1 MIIMMMTMMMKSH
14 DFLIVASRHL
24 VGHHRAELGELY
36 TSSVVDVVLHYCQ
49 QYDDCCFATTR
60 WLNRTMSQLRNATTI
75 SCKKYMM
82 SQLYIVDVLIMIIIM
97 PTPHSSTQVFRSLLD
112 FVPLLAL
119 PNPIPDWSARSY
131 NICYR
136 QSLWAFI
143 SSNQLFNQLV
153 SKIIHQS
160 WLLIIIVNKIINQS
174 WLLIIVN
181 IDWLIASTLVFIK
194 PLPSLSNS
202 LKASF
207 NSCFCSMDITEL
219 LLMIIFFMNPL
230 MLK

>member
-1 MIIMMMTMMMKSH
+1 MCVIRNLNSTASIVPLPFLSSVRNASLTFWSFQSWFFSQFPHETLTLIMGTIMMMVMMMKSH

-49 QYDDCCFATTR
+49 QYDDCWFVTTR
-60 WLNRTMSQLRNATTI
+60 WLNGRMSKLGNATTI
-75 SCKKYMM
+75 TCKKYMM

-143 SSNQLFNQLV
+143 SCDQLSINYLINWLAR
-153 SKIIHQS
+153 SSTNHDCQS
-160 WLLIIIVNKIINQS
+160 SLWTRSSIN
-174 WLLIIVN
+174 L
-181 IDWLIASTLVFIK
+181 D
-194 PLPSLSNS
+194 
-202 LKASF
+202 
-207 NSCFCSMDITEL
+207 C
-219 LLMIIFFMNPL
+219 
-230 MLK
+230 

>member
-1 MIIMMMTMMMKSH
+1 MPVLPFNRFNHDPSYNEFSSPLTLIRWIIMMVTMTMKSH

-49 QYDDCCFATTR
+49 QYDDCWYVTTR
-60 WLNRTMSQLRNATTI
+60 WLNGTMSQLGNATTI

-82 SQLYIVDVLIMIIIM
+82 SQLYIVDVLIMILIM

-153 SKIIHQS
+153 SKIIQYLV
-160 WLLIIIVNKIINQS
+160 W
-174 WLLIIVN
+174 LIIVN
-181 IDWLIASTLVFIK
+181 IYLI
-194 PLPSLSNS
+194 
-202 LKASF
+202 
-207 NSCFCSMDITEL
+207 
-219 LLMIIFFMNPL
+219 
-230 MLK
+230 